1 MSEPDPPLS
10 GAARILAIAAATIA
24 VAVLMGLSVLR
35 ASNGASVPAVFPT
48 GAATWGSYLLAH
60 YLATGRVVDEG
71 SDSREFSVPAAGLDR
86 AGFVAGTVVMVG
98 AVPIG
103 IYGMHTDSLLFTA
116 GATLVF
122 LLGYYTTHYAGSR
135 TIL

>member
-1 MSEPDPPLS
+1 MSEPEPPLS
-10 GAARILAIAAATIA
+10 GAPRYLA
-24 VAVLMGLSVLR
+24 VAGGTVAISVLMGLSVLR
-35 ASNGASVPAVFPT
+35 ASNGASVAAVFPT
-48 GAATWGSYLLAH
+48 GGATWGSYLLTH
-60 YLATGRVVDEG
+60 YLATGRIVDEG

-86 AGFVAGTVVMVG
+86 LGFLAGTVMMVT

-103 IYGMHTDSLLFTA
+103 IYGMHADSVLFTA